1 MMRHSG
7 GEGVAILV
15 QMMSRV
21 EKGIESARYVK

>member
-15 QMMSRV
+15 QMTSRV
-21 EKGIESARYVK
+21 EKGIESASYVK